1 MGFYATTI
9 KTNIPSLLSMPDL
22 SSRAH
27 TIQIVFGLI
36 SVCLIVLILIV
47 QPSIE
52 RDSKTG
58 LEKIQQSGTLRVLTL
73 NSASTYY
80 QDNNGSNGLE
90 YELSTLFSDY
100 IGVKAEFITI
110 SQFAD
115 LYPELLFGS
124 GDIIASGLSKN
135 ESEFSSAVAYGPRYF
150 ESSNQVLYHKKHVT
164 RPRKMEDLTEGLLH
178 VVSGTSQTKLLV
190 KLREQ
195 YPRLIWRE
203 VDDAASE
210 ELIERVDSGEIPY
223 LLADSHQIALHRR
236 FFPELRIAFELGEP
250 RQLRWAYNRSLDTSL
265 DIALER
271 FFKQID
277 KDGRLEQLIHRHYS
291 HVADFNYSD
300 IQTFTGHIEKR
311 LPKYETLFR
320 KEAKAV
326 GVDWRLIAAIGYQ
339 ESLWNPRAKSPTGV
353 RGLMMLTRPTAKQ
366 MKVTNRLDPAESIR
380 GGARYF
386 ARVLERTSSKII
398 EPDRTWF
405 ALASYNV
412 GFGHVQDARKIT
424 EKNGGNPNRW
434 IDVKKSLP
442 LLARKKWYKQ
452 TKYGYARG
460 SEPVKYVGNIR
471 KYYDYLIGLDLKL
484 NKESSLPKLLKDGE
498 TLPLAPSL

>member
-1 MGFYATTI
+1 
-9 KTNIPSLLSMPDL
+9 MPDL
-22 SSRAH
+22 SSRAYG
-27 TIQIVFGLI
+27 IQLVFGLLA
-36 SVCLIVLILIV
+36 VFLIVLILVV

-52 RDSKTG
+52 RDSKTA

-90 YELSTLFSDY
+90 YQLSMLFSKF
-100 IGVKAEFITI
+100 IGVKAEFITV

-124 GDIIASGLSKN
+124 GDIIAAGLSIS
-135 ESEFSSAVAYGPRYF
+135 ESEFSSAVAYGPPYF
-150 ESSNQVLYHKKHVT
+150 ESSNQVIYHKEHVT
-164 RPRKMEDLTEGLLH
+164 RPRKIEDLTEGLLH
-178 VVSGTSQTKLLV
+178 VVSGTSQIKLLTEV
-190 KLREQ
+190 RKQ
-195 YPRLIWRE
+195 YPELVWQE

-210 ELIERVDSGEIPY
+210 ELIERVDSSEIPY
-223 LLADSHQIALHRR
+223 LLADSHQIALQRR

-265 DIALER
+265 AIELER
-271 FFKQID
+271 FFEKIGS
-277 KDGRLEQLIHRHYS
+277 DGRLEQLIHRHYS
-291 HVADFNYSD
+291 PVDDFNYSD
-300 IQTFTGHIEKR
+300 IQTFTGHIEER
-311 LPKYETLFR
+311 LPKYEALFR
-320 KEAKAV
+320 REAEAV
-326 GVDWRLIAAIGYQ
+326 GVDWRLIASIGYQ
-339 ESLWNPRAKSPTGV
+339 ESLWNPSAKSPTGV
-353 RGLMMLTRPTAKQ
+353 RGLMMLTQTTAKE
-366 MKVTNRLDPAESIR
+366 MKVTNRRDPAESIR
-380 GGARYF
+380 GGAKYF
-386 ARVLERTSSKII
+386 AYMLKRTSSKII

-471 KYYDYLIGLDLKL
+471 KYYDYLTGLDLKL